1 MSYKRLGENPKPFL
15 AAGVVNDLPLLSM
28 HMQSKSVVVAFMSC
42 INNYVAYS
50 IGHSPDY
57 NRCLSK
63 AGLHLFHTAIL
74 CGSFNGNLQECN
86 CPFKTACVS
95 SRLIWT
101 YILSGDKSA
110 VTWAAMRMHRNS
122 RNFL

>member
-1 MSYKRLGENPKPFL
+1 M
-15 AAGVVNDLPLLSM
+15 AIAM
-28 HMQSKSVVVAFMSC
+28 HMHCESKSIVVAFMSC
-42 INNYVAYS
+42 INYVAYS
-50 IGHSPDY
+50 ITNSPDY
-57 NRCLSK
+57 NHCLSK
-63 AGLHLFHTAIL
+63 AALHLFHTVIL
-74 CGSFNGNLQECN
+74 CGSFKGNLQECN

-110 VTWAAMRMHRNS
+110 VTWAAMHRNS